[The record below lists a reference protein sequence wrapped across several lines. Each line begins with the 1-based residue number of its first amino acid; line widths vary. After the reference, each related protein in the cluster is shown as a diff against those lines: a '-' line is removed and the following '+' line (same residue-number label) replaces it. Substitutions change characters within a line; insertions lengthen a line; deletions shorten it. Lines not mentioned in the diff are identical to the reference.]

1 MNEPLPCV
9 LSGRYNNVKSQ
20 YLYKLKERIKMQIV
34 KALLL
39 KGGELSFE
47 ELSKILKEH
56 SDIKAVLF
64 VDGDVNT
71 KTSDMNTLQSEQ
83 DKSGEQD
90 LETIVTE
97 YMREL
102 GIPAHIQGYQYIRTA
117 IMTVVEDRSILNFI
131 TKRLYPKIAEQYST
145 TANRAERAIRHA
157 IEVAWN
163 RGNIEAINKV
173 FGYSIQSGKVKPTNS
188 EFIATIVDRI
198 RVRMKNK

>member
-1 MNEPLPCV
+1 
-9 LSGRYNNVKSQ
+9 
-20 YLYKLKERIKMQIV
+20 MQIV